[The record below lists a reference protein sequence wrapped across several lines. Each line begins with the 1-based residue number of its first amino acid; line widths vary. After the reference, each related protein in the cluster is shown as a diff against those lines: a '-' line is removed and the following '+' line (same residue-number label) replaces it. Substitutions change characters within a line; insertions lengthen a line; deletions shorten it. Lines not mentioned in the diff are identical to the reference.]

1 MYVIS
6 EGTMYDVDRA
16 AAHRTGLL
24 VALAEDDPDTRMM
37 LKSALLGAGY
47 DVLELR
53 DGLAL
58 MTLLSSAMTED
69 LAPPDF
75 IVADVR
81 MPHVTGLQ
89 ALQALQR
96 TAVATPVLLMSA
108 FLDGEMRSEAK
119 RWGAA
124 AILEK
129 PLDPERLLHTLAATK
144 VAPVR

>member
-1 MYVIS
+1 
-6 EGTMYDVDRA
+6 MYDVHSA
-16 AAHRTGLL
+16 QAHRTGLL
-24 VALAEDDPDTRMM
+24 VALAEDDADTRSM
-37 LKSALLGAGY
+37 LKNALLSAGY

-58 MTLLSSAMTED
+58 MTLVSSAMTDD

-96 TAVATPVLLMSA
+96 TALTTPVVLMSA
-108 FLDGEMRSEAK
+108 YMDGEMRSEAT

-124 AILEK
+124 AVLEK
-129 PLDPERLLHTLAATK
+129 PLDPEKLVATLASTK
-144 VAPVR
+144 LPPSA